1 MEVASNVTMEVLQS
15 STTTNGLL
23 GLFFYYFVLSIPIW
37 ICCCYACGCCCG
49 GFGLLYCIT
58 SDNTQSVQQQP
69 VRYVEYWEWVE
80 VWIYRTR

>member
-1 MEVASNVTMEVLQS
+1 MEAASNVTMEVLQS

-37 ICCCYACGCCCG
+37 VCCCCACGCCCG
-49 GFGLLYCIT
+49 VFGLLYCII
-58 SDNTQSVQQQP
+58 SDNEQSVQP
-69 VRYVEYWEWVE
+69 VTIVGYWERVE